1 MSTTVYTDGACVGN
15 PGPGG
20 WAWAAPGIGYASGA
34 QPATTNQRMELS
46 AVLEAVRAIPGDLR
60 IVSDSRYVVD
70 CFRQRWHENW
80 ERKGWKT
87 SAGKPVA
94 NLDLW
99 QALLAAYHARDGRI
113 EFEWVKGHSDDPT
126 NDIVDRLA
134 TEAARLQAGRDGAWP
149 PADLGE
155 PDRPRVDP
163 AHHDLGSIPGW
174 RLIALGLRPPS
185 LGGYNSTNPVA
196 ADVRRKIT
204 ERLTGLRSVHPDVH
218 LLTGLA
224 LGAQQLAAEAAL
236 LADVPYTAVL
246 AHPHPESVWPPPAQH
261 RYLEL
266 LGGAAGHLTLSA
278 KRPKSKQ
285 EAGMAASSRDRALID
300 AAHGALVVWDGNDR
314 DLDENITAL
323 NKRVP
328 DDIWIIEPSQ
338 PAPA

>member
-1 MSTTVYTDGACVGN
+1 MSTTVYTDGACVIN

-20 WAWAAPGIGYASGA
+20 WAWAAPEIGYASGA
-34 QPATTNQRMELS
+34 QAATTNQRMELS
-46 AVLEAVRAIPGDLR
+46 AVLEAVHANPGELR
-60 IVSDSRYVVD
+60 IVSDSKYVVD
-70 CFRQRWHENW
+70 CFGQPWHEQW

-94 NLDLW
+94 NQDLW
-99 QALLAAYHARDGRI
+99 RPLLAAYHAREGRI

-134 TEAARLQAGRDGAWP
+134 TEAARTQTGRAGAWP

-155 PDRPRVDP
+155 PDRPRADP
-163 AHHDLGSIPGW
+163 THHQLSSIPGW
-174 RLIALGLRPPS
+174 RLIALGLRPPA
-185 LGGYNSTNPVA
+185 LGGYNPTNPLA

-204 ERLTGLRSVHPDVH
+204 ERLTGLRTIHPDVH

-224 LGAQQLAAEAAL
+224 LGAQQLAAEAAI

-266 LGGAAGHLTLSA
+266 LAGATGHLTLSA
-278 KRPKSKQ
+278 RQPRSKQ
-285 EAGMAASSRDRALID
+285 EAAMAASNRDHAMID
-300 AAHGALVVWDGNDR
+300 AAHGALIVTDGKDR
-314 DLDENITAL
+314 DLDENIAAL
-323 NKRVP
+323 VHRVP
-328 DDIWIIEPSQ
+328 DDIWIIEPG
-338 PAPA
+338 